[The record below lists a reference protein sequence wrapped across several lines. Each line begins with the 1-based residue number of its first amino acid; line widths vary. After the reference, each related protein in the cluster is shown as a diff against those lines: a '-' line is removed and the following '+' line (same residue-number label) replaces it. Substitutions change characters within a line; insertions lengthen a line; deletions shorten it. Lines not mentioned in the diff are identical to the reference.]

1 MLVLSLLVMT
11 GNIYGQTNQPPPV
24 PSEETPEVQTRGP
37 LNEGFAQPV
46 TIEEN
51 SNFTVPKAPPADI
64 NEIPPAERPVGD
76 QFTWIPG
83 YWAWDSERNEH
94 IWVSGCWRAVPPG
107 KYWVP
112 GYWAKT
118 EGGYR
123 WVPGFWASNSE
134 REIEYLPPP
143 PAITYI
149 EPEDADRPDMIWVPA
164 CWYWS
169 NGRYTLRSGY
179 WLQAREDWVW
189 IPSHYVWTPRG
200 YIFVRGHWDYPL
212 VRRGVLFAPVHFRG
226 NIYGG
231 HRLSYSL
238 SIVLDLGNFEFG
250 LFTRPGYRHYYF
262 GDYYDDFY
270 IGIGIFPWFECVSR
284 RTWYDPIYL
293 HNRWNHRRHN
303 HDWWQHEIR
312 EYERR
317 RADKDLRPPR
327 TYHEME
333 RRIKGMPET
342 RKRNFEVAAPMQRV
356 IENKNS
362 YFRYRKDKPEEHR
375 QILRRADD
383 VQKYSM
389 ERNRRESQDNKEINN
404 RYLMDNGTNYSR
416 ERIRMQLPDNNK
428 RRDLPPFE
436 DKKSDVPFEK
446 KESDSGSYNGRIMQ
460 KPLEQGN
467 MDQQPFERGETKRPA
482 IRNIPDENLQ
492 KEERTSYPRP
502 VRQKENKGSSYNTP
516 VQKNTTENLKPGEL
530 RNNSENLSRPSL
542 KIDDRHRDEF
552 IQKRASSQQDEEGEV
567 RKARPRIEKIKR

>member
-1 MLVLSLLVMT
+1 MALSLLVVT
-11 GNIYGQTNQPPPV
+11 GTIYGQTNQPPPV

-37 LNEGFAQPV
+37 LNEAFAQPV

-51 SNFTVPKAPPADI
+51 SNFIVPKAPPADI
-64 NEIPPAERPVGD
+64 DETPPDERPVGD
-76 QFTWIPG
+76 QFIWIPG
-83 YWAWDSERNEH
+83 YWAWDSERNTH
-94 IWVSGCWRAVPPG
+94 IWVSGCWRAAPPG

-112 GYWAKT
+112 GYWAKA

-123 WVPGFWASNSE
+123 WVPGFWASQSE

-149 EPEDADRPDMIWVPA
+149 EPAGADRPDMIWVPA

-179 WLQAREDWVW
+179 WLEAREDWVW
-189 IPSHYVWTPRG
+189 IPSHYVWTPCG

-212 VRRGVLFAPVHFRG
+212 ARRGVLFAPVYFRG

-293 HNRWNHRRHN
+293 HDRWHHRRHN
-303 HDWWQHEIR
+303 HDWWQHERR

-333 RRIKGMPET
+333 RRIKSMPET
-342 RKRNFEVAAPMQRV
+342 QKRNFEVAAPMKRI
-356 IENKNS
+356 IESRNTSFK
-362 YFRYRKDKPEEHR
+362 YRKDNPEER
-375 QILRRADD
+375 SQILRRAED
-383 VQKYSM
+383 VKKYSM
-389 ERNRRESQDNKEINN
+389 ERNRRESTVNKEMNA
-404 RYLMDNGTNYSR
+404 RSVRDNDTNKLR
-416 ERIRMQLPDNNK
+416 ERIINQVPDNNK

-436 DKKSDVPFEK
+436 DRRSDVSFDR
-446 KESDSGSYNGRIMQ
+446 KERDSEPYNGRVI
-460 KPLEQGN
+460 KRPEEQGRLGV
-467 MDQQPFERGETKRPA
+467 QPYEKPETERPA
-482 IRNIPDENLQ
+482 IRSIPDENLQ
-492 KEERTSYPRP
+492 KRERISYPRP
-502 VRQKENKGSSYNTP
+502 VRQEENQAPSYTPP
-516 VQKNTTENLKPGEL
+516 VQKNTTEGLQPGEL
-530 RNNSENLSRPSL
+530 RDKSKNVRSPSSQTH
-542 KIDDRHRDEF
+542 DRYRDEF

-567 RKARPRIEKIKR
+567 RRARPRIETIKR